1 MERHMMLIAVDASPE
16 AAAAAEFGS
25 RLARTAGMHCQL
37 VHAVHDPWAA
47 ALLAT
52 NPLRTR
58 EFTRNL
64 FTDARAQIERALQ
77 GRVAPELLQD
87 LIVEEGRAAEVI
99 ADQAQTLQAGL
110 IVLGGKYHSALGRWL
125 GGSTAHNV
133 ARTTTVPLLV
143 TAGAPASVR
152 RVLVALD
159 TSGAAERTH
168 DEAGR
173 LARIFGAE
181 LRALTVIE
189 LLPPM
194 PEGVQI
200 DPQPYYD
207 LCRET
212 IDSVVQ
218 PLVKKAGTELLI
230 RRGPMLDTIKTEAAA
245 WHADLIV
252 VGSHSKS
259 WTQRLILGSVTEGL
273 LNHLP
278 TSLLI
283 VPVAVREPATAGVRA
298 DAPALVPALA

>member
-16 AAAAAEFGS
+16 AAGAAEFGS
-25 RLARTAGMHCQL
+25 RLARTTGMQCRL

-64 FTDARAQIERALQ
+64 FSDARAQIERALQ

-99 ADQAQTLQAGL
+99 ADQARSLQAGL

-125 GGSTAHNV
+125 GGSTAHHV
-133 ARTTTVPLLV
+133 ARTTAVPLLV
-143 TAGAPASVR
+143 IAGAPVAVR
-152 RVLVALD
+152 RMLVALD
-159 TSGAAERTH
+159 TSGAAARTL
-168 DEAGR
+168 DEAHR
-173 LARIFGAE
+173 FARTNGAV
-181 LRALTVIE
+181 LRALSVIE
-189 LLPPM
+189 PLPPM
-194 PEGVQI
+194 PEGTQI

-218 PLVKKAGTELLI
+218 PLVEKSGTELLI

-245 WHADLIV
+245 WQADLIV

-259 WTQRLILGSVTEGL
+259 WTQRLMLGSVTESL

-278 TSLLI
+278 ASLLI
-283 VPVAVREPATAGVRA
+283 VPVAVREPATASVRA
-298 DAPALVPALA
+298 DAPALVPALG